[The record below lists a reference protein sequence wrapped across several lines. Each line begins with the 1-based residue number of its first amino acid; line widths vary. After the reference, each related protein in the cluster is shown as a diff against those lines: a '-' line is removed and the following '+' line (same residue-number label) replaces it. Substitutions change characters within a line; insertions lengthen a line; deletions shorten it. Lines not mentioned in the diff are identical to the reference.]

1 MFLTDA
7 RSYVYFI
14 LSPLLKLKFLK
25 LKNEIRESYLI
36 LNCKTH
42 LLVLK
47 CCQVY
52 QWKVRGKELWS
63 VL

>member
-1 MFLTDA
+1 MST
-7 RSYVYFI
+7 SYGVQ
-14 LSPLLKLKFLK
+14 LKLKFLK
-25 LKNEIRESYLI
+25 LKNVSEIWESYLI

-42 LLVLK
+42 LLILK

-52 QWKVRGKELWS
+52 QLKVRGKELWS

>member
-1 MFLTDA
+1 M
-7 RSYVYFI
+7 
-14 LSPLLKLKFLK
+14 KLKFLK
-25 LKNEIRESYLI
+25 LKNVSEIWESYLI

-42 LLVLK
+42 LLILK